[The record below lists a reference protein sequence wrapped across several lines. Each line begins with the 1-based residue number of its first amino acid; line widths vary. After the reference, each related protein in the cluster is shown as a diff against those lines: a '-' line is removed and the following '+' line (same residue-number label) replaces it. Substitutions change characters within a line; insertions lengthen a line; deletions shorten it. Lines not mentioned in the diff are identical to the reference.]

1 MKQIFYILIVLFT
14 TTSSIGQ
21 SNIREINQQLLKL
34 GVDAS
39 KQNNMQLSIQLIK
52 AWNNLDHEENKYN
65 PYIVLP
71 MNTWVQLFEKQYE
84 QTNESNLK
92 SKIGI
97 AYASILID
105 LSNYEKALKILK
117 VAYAERKNVTPFEYK
132 ILLSNL
138 EKCYKSRNEITNAI
152 EIRKEL
158 IENRLINN
166 YWRIYKACELGDAA
180 IEDFKLFEKKKYY
193 AGNNTIIQPAYYNDL
208 CRLYFFDNKIDSAVI
223 YGELGLQ
230 NVEAALQDKSIQ
242 FLNKN
247 EILTN
252 WKALYTAFLGKC
264 DMNKKDYLKAMP
276 KLKYAIDHGKIDIES
291 NTLSMIYLS
300 LCYMHLNDF
309 KKYNIYIDSV
319 KIRLKS
325 IDAEDVI
332 RSYYSA
338 NHIYYSK
345 IKKFDSAFKYLTLYN
360 QYREKINKGIQQNQ
374 SILLLGQLEIQKR
387 RSELNEKN
395 INFLKIES
403 ENKYAKGQ
411 IWRLGIFIGII
422 ITILLLLTYFL
433 IQSIKNK
440 EKLNLINDQLNE
452 NIEITNEQFSKND
465 FLLKE
470 LHHRVKNNL
479 QLIYSLLNLQKR
491 RLTDPETKTN
501 LTAVQNRIHTMS
513 LVHEF
518 LYNSDNYEYINVN
531 EYIITLTNHLKSIY
545 KKEENV
551 EIQYNIEEDIELE
564 TERMIYLGLIINE
577 IVSNTFKF
585 EIGNAVKSII
595 NITIASIDGIIEME
609 ISDNGPGFDKEL
621 IRHESLG
628 LKLIT
633 IMCTQ
638 LNAIHEISSKDGV
651 QHTIKFSF
659 DKS

>member
-1 MKQIFYILIVLFT
+1 MKQIFYLLIALIT
-14 TTSSIGQ
+14 TITSIGQ
-21 SNIREINQQLLKL
+21 NNSNEISQQLLKMGL
-34 GVDAS
+34 DAS
-39 KQNNMQLSIQLIK
+39 KQNNTQFAIQLIN
-52 AWNNLDHEENKYN
+52 AWNSLGHEENKYN

-71 MNTWVQLFEKQYE
+71 MNIWQQLFEKKYTE
-84 QTNESNLK
+84 TNDSTLK

-97 AYASILID
+97 TLSTILID
-105 LSNYEKALKILK
+105 LSNYKKALAILK
-117 VAYAERKNVTPFEYK
+117 LAYAERKNITPNEYK

-138 EKCYKSRNEITNAI
+138 EKCYKSKNEIAKAI
-152 EIRKEL
+152 AIRKEL
-158 IENRLINN
+158 VENKLMNN
-166 YWRIYKACELGDAA
+166 YWRIYKACELGEAA
-180 IEDFKLFEKKKYY
+180 IEDFKLFEEKKYY
-193 AGNNTIIQPAYYNDL
+193 AGNKNIIQPAYYNDL
-208 CRLYFFDNKIDSAVI
+208 CRLYYFNNEVDSAVK
-223 YGELGLQ
+223 YAELGLY
-230 NVEAALQDKSIQ
+230 NVEAAILDNSIQ
-242 FLNKN
+242 FLNKT

-264 DMNKKDYLKAMP
+264 AMNKKDYLKAIP
-276 KLKYAIDHGKIDIES
+276 KLKYAIAHGKIDIES
-291 NTLSMIYLS
+291 NALSMIYLS
-300 LCYMHLNDF
+300 LCYMNLNDY
-309 KKYNIYIDSV
+309 KKYKIYIDSV
-319 KIRLKS
+319 KSRLGT

-338 NHIYYSK
+338 SHLYYSK
-345 IKKFDSAFKYLTLYN
+345 INKFDSAFKYLTRYN
-360 QYREKINKGIQQNQ
+360 QYRDKVNKGIQQSQ

-387 RSELNEKN
+387 RTELNEKN

-411 IWRLGIFIGII
+411 IWGLGIFIGII
-422 ITILLLLTYFL
+422 SIILILLTYFL
-433 IQSIKNK
+433 VQSKKNK
-440 EKLNLINDQLNE
+440 RKLNLINKQLNE
-452 NIEITNEQFSKND
+452 NIAITNEQFSKND

-491 RLTDPETKTN
+491 RLNDPETKTN

-638 LNAIHEISSKDGV
+638 LNAAHEITSNDGV